1 MLVEKLPI
9 KKLFVFLIFILLII
23 AVFIFKNSP
32 SMREKKEYN
41 GIFFKKP
48 FPLIIIIP
56 KKN

>member
-41 GIFFKKP
+41 GIFLRNHF
-48 FPLIIIIP
+48 L
-56 KKN
+56 